1 MRARGIGDAARVMR
15 DGGVAAYP
23 TEACFGLGC
32 DPRNDRAVARILALK
47 RRSPRQGLILAAAT
61 LVQLRPYLDPSA
73 ADLLDGP
80 LSTWPGPVTWILPAS
95 RFTPRWITGA
105 HDSVAVRVSACHDVV
120 GLCHAFGGAIVSTS
134 ANPHGAPPART
145 VHDVRRY
152 FGHRIDALVFGRVGG
167 LANPTEIRDAATG
180 AVLRAG

>member
-1 MRARGIGDAARVMR
+1 MR

-32 DPRNDRAVARILALK
+32 DPRDARAVRRILSLK
-47 RRSPRQGLILAAAT
+47 RRSPHQGLILAAAT

-73 ADLLDGP
+73 ASLLHEP
-80 LSTWPGPVTWILPAS
+80 LATWPGPVTWILPAS

-105 HDSVAVRVSACHDVV
+105 HDSVAVRVSACRDVV
-120 GLCHAFGGAIVSTS
+120 SLCRAFGGAIVSTS

-152 FGHRIDALVFGRVGG
+152 FGRRIDALVIGRVGG